1 MLSPPSSLAIH
12 QLDIIIEELN
22 IYVALLIFATGVIGG
37 LLNIIIFSSLKTF
50 RQTST
55 GFYLIV
61 TSIFN
66 VGQALS
72 ALSTRILETGFTVS
86 ITHLSWSCKLRTVLS
101 QSCVLISLTNMS
113 LATIDQFLSMSSRR
127 HWSSLKLAR
136 RHSMLSCCVWAF
148 HGIFAVIYWDVI
160 NGVCTTANGS
170 VYRRYLSYFYTPV
183 LLGCL
188 PIVVMVTFSVLAFVK
203 SRRLARRQVNIVR
216 LSHERQLTAMALFQV
231 AFIV

>member
-1 MLSPPSSLAIH
+1 MPSSTTVQ
-12 QLDIIIEELN
+12 QLSFITQQLN
-22 IYVALLIFATGVIGG
+22 IYIALLIFTTGVVGG

-55 GFYLIV
+55 GFYLII

-127 HWSSLKLAR
+127 QWSNSRLAR
-136 RHSMLSCCVWAF
+136 RHSILSCCVWAF

-160 NGVCTTANGS
+160 DGVCTTVSGS
-170 VYRRYLSYFYTPV
+170 IYRRYLSYFYTPV

-188 PIVVMVTFSVLAFVK
+188 PIVVMVTFSVLAFIK
-203 SRRLARRQVNIVR
+203 SRGLARRQVNIVR
-216 LSHERQLTAMALFQV
+216 LSHERQLTAMTLFQV
-231 AFIV
+231 